1 MRATRAFFP
10 SFLAFKEVES
20 CEAAGKSGAN
30 HNKVIVIRQVEA
42 FKIDFC
48 KQ

>member
-10 SFLAFKEVES
+10 SFLAFEEDES
-20 CEAAGKSGAN
+20 CEIAGKSGAS
-30 HNKVIVIRQVEA
+30 HNKVIVIRYVEA
-42 FKIDFC
+42 FKINFC